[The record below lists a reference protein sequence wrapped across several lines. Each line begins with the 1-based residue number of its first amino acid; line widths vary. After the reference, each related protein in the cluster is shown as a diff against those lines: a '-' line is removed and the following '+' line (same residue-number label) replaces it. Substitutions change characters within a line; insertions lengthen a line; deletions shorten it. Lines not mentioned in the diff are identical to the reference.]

1 MITSE
6 FEMPVGYEQPLEPDV
21 PDTERAE
28 KFKNPYDTPVSSGLR
43 FLMDLAAWIAVP
55 WWAWEASGPISG
67 IPTFLIL
74 LAIPAV
80 FSTTGDKWQ
89 VIVPTPGPIRLVI
102 ELGLFAV
109 AVLGASLAW
118 SPYSGVAVS
127 VIAVLALL
135 SGCRRMT
142 WLLKGAPLPVE

>member
-1 MITSE
+1 
-6 FEMPVGYEQPLEPDV
+6 MPDSKS
-21 PDTERAE
+21 AE
-28 KFKNPYDTPVSSGLR
+28 KFKHPYDTPVSSGLR
-43 FLMDLAAWIAVP
+43 FLMELAAWIAVP
-55 WWAWEASGPISG
+55 WWAWEVSGPISG

-80 FSTTGDKWQ
+80 FSTTGDKRQ
-89 VIVPTPGPIRLVI
+89 VIVPTPGPIRLAI

-118 SPYSGVAVS
+118 SPYSGAAIA

-135 SGCRRMT
+135 SGRHRMA